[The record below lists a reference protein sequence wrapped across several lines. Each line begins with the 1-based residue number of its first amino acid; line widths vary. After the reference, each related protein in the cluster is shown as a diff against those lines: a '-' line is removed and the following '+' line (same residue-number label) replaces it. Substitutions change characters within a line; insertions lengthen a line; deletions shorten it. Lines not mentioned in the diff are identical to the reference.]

1 MGAGLRAR
9 LWSGSPGVTPASPLD
24 LPVLTT
30 TVSRRGHL
38 SGLAMT
44 VGDQLVQDVG
54 MVEHGHCSS
63 GRWG

>member
-1 MGAGLRAR
+1 
-9 LWSGSPGVTPASPLD
+9 VTPASPLD